1 MGSTRIMTKR
11 APNVRPGKLKLS
23 MIDTGNVVSV
33 NYKGENIKIQGG
45 WQEFVLLMLG
55 YIYDC
60 YPDKF
65 MKTLERGKICSNNF
79 DVTRRPPNYNS
90 YNNDKYII
98 PMSPYFLM
106 TNMDPSALLKAIQGF
121 PSALEIEDEDILI
134 NIAPKEETNDG
145 ILYIDNIGFRSDIIP
160 ITELD
165 IEKIDTYNFSKA
177 FIFDSGFK
185 ASSLDAI
192 AVKIIKY
199 AAKKD
204 KSALELA
211 VKSSLSPSV
220 GVVKLSD
227 DKDNLVGRASESVN
241 LTRGTIYT
249 YYSNKSQAFT
259 LKFIFKFMDAVGLP
273 KSAIKIKVD
282 QIIANI

>member
-1 MGSTRIMTKR
+1 MGSNRIMTKR

-23 MIDTGNVVSV
+23 MVATGNVVSV

-65 MKTLERGKICSNNF
+65 MKALERGKICSNNF

-165 IEKIDTYNFSKA
+165 IEKLDIYNFSKA

-185 ASSLDAI
+185 ASSLDTI

-259 LKFIFKFMDAVGLP
+259 IKFIFKFMDAVGLP